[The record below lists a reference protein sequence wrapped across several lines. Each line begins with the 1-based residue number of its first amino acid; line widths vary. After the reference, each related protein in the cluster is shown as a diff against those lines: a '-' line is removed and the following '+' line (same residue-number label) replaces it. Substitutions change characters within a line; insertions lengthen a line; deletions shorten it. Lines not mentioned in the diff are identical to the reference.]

1 MNWLILTMIIIISAL
16 AGFGFSY
23 LYVKIFVWLIDY
35 YYKEENNGK

>member
-16 AGFGFSY
+16 AGFWFLY

-35 YYKEENNGK
+35 YYKEQNDGK